1 MRLGIRVITN
11 YQNINSFTF
20 AQEWL
25 IRSGDTKTLYFQLV
39 DLDSIDQI
47 RYMLPSGSSVTVSFP
62 TVGGVA
68 LEKVAT
74 QTDVLDSSIWG
85 VSILD
90 TDQLSSGS
98 VYFEVVINGVSNT
111 FAASQVLN
119 IELNGVNGA
128 NWGGC

>member
-39 DLDSIDQI
+39 DLDTPDQI
-47 RYMLPSGSSVTVSFP
+47 RYMLPSGSSVTVYFP
-62 TVGGVA
+62 SVGA
-68 LEKVAT
+68 DSLEKIAVQA
-74 QTDVLDSSIWG
+74 DVLDSSIWG
-85 VSILD
+85 VSIID

-98 VYFEVVINGVSNT
+98 VYFDVVINGVSNE
-111 FAASQVLN
+111 FAVSQVLN
-119 IELNGVNGA
+119 IELNGANGA

>member
-20 AQEWL
+20 AQEWM